1 MKIQTVECCPK
12 DTIIIHFKMIED
24 YDMEF
29 ISNVLKN
36 IQSSLPNNPVIFV
49 PENLIEDITVISSHP
64 KYLEMGVLS
73 EGMPAP
79 DYPFSTTPCTG
90 GRDLW

>member
-12 DTIIIHFKMIED
+12 DTIVIQFKMVED

-36 IQSSLPNNPVIFV
+36 IQSTLPNNPVVFI
-49 PENLIEDITVISSHP
+49 PESLIEDITVISSQP
-64 KYLEMGVLS
+64 KYLEMGALY
-73 EGMPAP
+73 EGAPAP
-79 DYPFSTTPCTG
+79 DYPFPSPSTG
-90 GRDLW
+90 GRNLW